1 MIKKNKR
8 DPIKELEKEYLK
20 RGYRMPRLIV
30 DEVIQK
36 KGLSYSDI
44 STSLGIA
51 HPSNVARIK
60 KSQTLGFEMLLKLAL
75 ILDVPVCDL
84 IEDRKK
90 KR

>member
-1 MIKKNKR
+1 MIKKDKKN
-8 DPIKELEKEYLK
+8 PLKELEKEYLK
-20 RGYRMPRLIV
+20 RGYRIPRLIV

-75 ILDVPVCDL
+75 ILDVSVCDL
-84 IEDRKK
+84 IDDRKK
-90 KR
+90 RK

>member
-1 MIKKNKR
+1 MIKKDKK

-20 RGYRMPRLIV
+20 RGYRIPRLIV

-75 ILDVPVCDL
+75 ILDVSVCDL
-84 IEDRKK
+84 IDDRKK
-90 KR
+90 RK

>member
-1 MIKKNKR
+1 MKSAKK
-8 DPIKELEKEYLK
+8 DPIKELEKEYSK
-20 RGYRMPRLIV
+20 RGYKMPRLVV
-30 DEVIQK
+30 DELIQK
-36 KGLSYSDI
+36 KGLSYSQI
-44 STSLGIA
+44 SVGLGII

-75 ILDVPVCDL
+75 ILDVPVCEL